1 MLILIDMIGTLA
13 EVCGIAT
20 LIVLAIYLIANVAYA
35 KDWIDNT
42 VLDYIE
48 TFLGVFMIIVLIA
61 SVVGLIILGATV

>member
-1 MLILIDMIGTLA
+1 MIGTLA

-48 TFLGVFMIIVLIA
+48 TFLGVFMIIVLIVSA
-61 SVVGLIILGATV
+61 AGLIIMGATV

>member
-1 MLILIDMIGTLA
+1 MSILIDMVGTLA

-61 SVVGLIILGATV
+61 SVAGLIILGATV

>member
-1 MLILIDMIGTLA
+1 MVGTLA

-42 VLDYIE
+42 VLDYLE
-48 TFLGVFMIIVLIA
+48 TFLGVFMIIVLIVSAAGLIMLGA
-61 SVVGLIILGATV
+61 SV

>member
-1 MLILIDMIGTLA
+1 MVGTLA

-35 KDWIDNT
+35 KDWIDNK

-48 TFLGVFMIIVLIA
+48 TFLGVFMIIVLIVSAAGLIMLGA
-61 SVVGLIILGATV
+61 SV

>member
-1 MLILIDMIGTLA
+1 MVGTLA

-48 TFLGVFMIIVLIA
+48 TFLGVFMIIVLIVSAAGLIMLGA
-61 SVVGLIILGATV
+61 SV

>member
-1 MLILIDMIGTLA
+1 MVGTLA

-61 SVVGLIILGATV
+61 SVAGLIIMGATV

>member
-1 MLILIDMIGTLA
+1 MVGTLA

-48 TFLGVFMIIVLIA
+48 TFLGVFMIIVLIVSA
-61 SVVGLIILGATV
+61 AGLIIMGATV

>member
-1 MLILIDMIGTLA
+1 MIGTLA

>member
-1 MLILIDMIGTLA
+1 MIGTLA

-61 SVVGLIILGATV
+61 SVAGLIILGATV